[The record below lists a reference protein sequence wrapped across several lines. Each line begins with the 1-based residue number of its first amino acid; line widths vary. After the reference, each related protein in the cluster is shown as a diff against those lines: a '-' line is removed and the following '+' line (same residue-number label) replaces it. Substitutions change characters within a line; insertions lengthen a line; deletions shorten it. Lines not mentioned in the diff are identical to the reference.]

1 MRIDY
6 DILYLPFK
14 SIKHCEGKT
23 MYAIDSSEKITYKN
37 QAYHLRIRTCDINN
51 PVVLFLHGGCGSPD
65 RAQMIKFQ
73 SPLAD
78 KFTLVAWDQRGA
90 GVAYDKKEAKS
101 FVLTKEVYVEDAHNV
116 VCYLKGRF
124 NKDKIIVVGHSFGS
138 VLGVWL
144 ADKYP
149 DDIHSYVGIGQCV
162 DYIENEKISY
172 EWTLDEAKRQND
184 KKAIKTLQKIGRPSD
199 GKYCGNHVKSIMKQR
214 AILHKYGGST
224 YANRKPY
231 WQEVL
236 FHDVPI
242 LHKEYTL
249 PQLVKYIKG
258 LSYSPNQ
265 PLATTNP
272 DFMNTVKGLNVPV
285 YLLLGKHDRNCVSS
299 LAEQWFDKLYAPEKN
314 LIWFENS
321 AHAPQWEE
329 PEHWNKQFRN
339 LFE

>member
-1 MRIDY
+1 MSAY
-6 DILYLPFK
+6 
-14 SIKHCEGKT
+14 T
-23 MYAIDSSEKITYKN
+23 IDSSEKIKYNNQTY
-37 QAYHLRIRTCDINN
+37 YVRIRTCDINN

-65 RAQMIKFQ
+65 RAQVIKYQ

-90 GVAYDKKEAKS
+90 GLAYNKEEAKS
-101 FVLTKEVYVEDAHNV
+101 LVLTKDVYVEDAHNV
-116 VCYLKGRF
+116 VCYLKERF
-124 NKDKIIVVGHSFGS
+124 NKDKIIIVGHSFGS

-144 ADKYP
+144 ADKCP
-149 DDIHSYVGIGQCV
+149 DDICAYIGVGQCI
-162 DYIENEKISY
+162 DYIENEKLSY
-172 EWTLDEAKRQND
+172 EWALNEAKRLND
-184 KKAIKTLQKIGRPSD
+184 RKAINTLQKIGSPSN
-199 GKYCGNHVKSIMKQR
+199 GKYSGNHVKSIMKQR
-214 AILHKYGGST
+214 SILHKYGGAT

-231 WQEVL
+231 WQELL

-249 PQLVKYIKG
+249 SQLIKYVKG

-272 DFMNTVKGLNVPV
+272 DFMNTVKSLDVPV
-285 YLLLGKHDRNCVSS
+285 YLLLGRHDRNCVSA
-299 LAEQWFDKLYAPEKN
+299 LAEQWLNLLNAPEKQ

-321 AHAPQWEE
+321 AHSPQWEE
-329 PEHWNKQFRN
+329 PELWNKQFRA